1 MIDEDQMYA
10 ENLVKILY
18 AYYDEVNLGFLDEKA
33 EFIKILR
40 HEWDVLIFNRAYDL
54 TLTDVVGIIQEQ
66 NVELPIIELVKS
78 EEAATINEFGYAELI
93 SGNMIKSLVVGQDDR
108 IVMAICLQA
117 DFIKSKRQTQN
128 LRNIL
133 REAEQR
139 ANILIKN
146 SKSAVAY
153 IDQGVHIYANDP
165 YLEMFGYDSIE
176 EIIGVPVVDLF
187 ASGDDVKGFKQ
198 FLSRFSKGDRKQ
210 VEFNFESKRT
220 DGSTFASKLQ
230 LAAAT
235 LEGEPVTQMIIQQN
249 KVGDAELIKKLAE
262 AERQDVLTG
271 LYNRLAFDEMLSR
284 AYRQVINGDSHLAS
298 LLYVR
303 MDNMGK
309 ISSSTGL
316 TGVDASIKQISYLLS
331 EHFDKVDATVCRF
344 GDTSFTVLIHDI
356 NQEEVVK
363 LAQLVCQKASSLLIE
378 VGSRTVTTSLS
389 IGIVMI
395 DVNSP
400 EPQTILERAIDTA
413 HDIDPEGEPLDKVKV
428 FDISQIASE
437 DEELM
442 GEYLKNALTNNTLK
456 LSYQPIYD
464 IEADNNDLFEVYV
477 TLPQADGTLMTLE
490 KIAPIAKKHGLC
502 MALDRWVLINA
513 CKNLAMVRKMHANT
527 RLLISL
533 SSASLEDSALASNV
547 TKLVQA
553 IGGGS
558 DVVSLQFNEQELID
572 YMAIAKR
579 QFIALQNINCRLGV
593 YSFGSTAKSLEV
605 LEHLAP
611 ATARLARSYTK
622 DLHREDNLNALKSLV
637 DSANERHVGVL
648 MPYIED
654 PSTMSTAWSIG
665 VKFLQGNYLQPA
677 DSQIV
682 YAPPA
687 EA

>member
-1 MIDEDQMYA
+1 MIDEDQLYA

-66 NVELPIIELVKS
+66 NVELPIIELVKNQ
-78 EEAATINEFGYAELI
+78 EVAAINEFGYAEVI
-93 SGNMIKSLVVGQDDR
+93 SGNMIKSLIAGQDDK
-108 IVMAICLQA
+108 IVMAVCLQA
-117 DFIKSKRQTQN
+117 EFIKSKRQTQN

-133 REAEQR
+133 KEAEQR

-146 SKSAVAY
+146 SKSAVSY

-165 YLEMFGYDSIE
+165 YLEMFGYKSIE

-187 ASGDDVKGFKQ
+187 ASGDDIKSFKQ

-230 LAAAT
+230 LASAT

-262 AERQDVLTG
+262 AERQDGLTG

-284 AYRQVINGDSHLAS
+284 TYRQVVNGDYRLAS

-316 TGVDASIKQISYLLS
+316 AGIDASVKQIAYLLS
-331 EHFDKVDATVCRF
+331 EQFEATDATVCRF
-344 GDTSFTVLIHDI
+344 GDTTFTILINDI
-356 NQEEVVK
+356 NQESVVE
-363 LAQLVCQKASSLLIE
+363 LAKNVCQKASGLLIE

-389 IGIVMI
+389 VGVVMI
-395 DVNSP
+395 DTNAP
-400 EPQTILERAIDTA
+400 EPHTILERAIDTT
-413 HDIDPEGEPLDKVKV
+413 HDIDPEADALDKVKV
-428 FDISQIASE
+428 FDISKIAGE
-437 DEELM
+437 DETLM
-442 GEYLKNALTNNTLK
+442 GEYLKNALTNNTLQ

-477 TLPQADGTLMTLE
+477 TLPQADGTPMTFE
-490 KIAPIAKKHGLC
+490 KIAPIAKKHGLS

-513 CKNLAMVRKMHANT
+513 CKNLAMVRKVHTNA
-527 RLLISL
+527 RLLIGL
-533 SSASLEDSALASNV
+533 SSASLEDNALAGNV
-547 TKLVQA
+547 SKLVQA

-579 QFIALQNINCRLGV
+579 QFLALQNINCRLGV
-593 YSFGSTAKSLEV
+593 YSFGSTPKSLEV
-605 LEHLAP
+605 LEHLTP
-611 ATARLARSYTK
+611 NMARLARSYTK
-622 DLHREDNLNALKSLV
+622 DLNREDNLNALKSLI
-637 DSANERHVGVL
+637 DSANERHVGVI

-654 PSTMSTAWSIG
+654 PSTMSTAWSVG

-677 DSQIV
+677 DKEIV
-682 YAPPA
+682 YAPPT